1 MSVRGQHE
9 GLSCW
14 NSSRANPSGE
24 ILEHLQSVAQSAMF
38 EILNLYPYKTMPQK
52 LTRAQIKAGLD
63 QVPIEQLLSSGEGKT
78 PRLTHKQKAF
88 AHAVALGET
97 KANAYRKAYKAKPAA
112 STMRSA
118 PYELAAHP
126 SVSREIEATRA
137 AIESAKHR
145 TPAQLKALLVHEL
158 VQHSLDPDF
167 PPAQRMR
174 ALQLIG
180 NLFEVGAFL
189 ERKESTII
197 HKSADIRAR
206 LLDRLQARAPAA
218 AASDAVDLLEEIR
231 GAGITDTPDA
241 DPTAPGAPP
250 AGPLAPGAPSHTV
263 PLIQSSNK
271 KEGGPSQNSDDQILD
286 FDKP

>member
-1 MSVRGQHE
+1 
-9 GLSCW
+9 
-14 NSSRANPSGE
+14 
-24 ILEHLQSVAQSAMF
+24 
-38 EILNLYPYKTMPQK
+38 MPQK
-52 LTRAQIKAGLD
+52 LTRAQIRAGLD
-63 QVPIEQLLSSGEGKT
+63 QVPIETLLSSGEGKT
-78 PRLTHKQKAF
+78 PKLTGKMKAF

-97 KANAYRKAYKAKPAA
+97 KASAYRQAYKAKPAP

-126 SVSREIEATRA
+126 SVSREIEAIRA

-158 VQHSLDPDF
+158 VKHSLDPEF

-206 LLDRLQARAPAA
+206 LLDRLQARAPSAGPAA
-218 AASDAVDLLEEIR
+218 DALDLLEEIR
-231 GAGITDTPDA
+231 AGGTSEAASGA
-241 DPTAPGAPP
+241 PTAPGAPP
-250 AGPLAPGAPSHTV
+250 AGPPAPRALSHTV
-263 PLIQSSNK
+263 SDIQSSDSSISDIQTLEK
-271 KEGGPSQNSDDQILD
+271 KEWGGVQKNPDIVLD
-286 FDKP
+286 FDKK